1 MAIWGFIQRQK
12 MLIYSHGSLWRNWG
26 LGNLNIKRNPIP
38 GRLISATMMGVQNRT
53 VLDKFC
59 ICNRSQLCG
68 EDMTTCH
75 GQMMRGRNVPTLSGR
90 TKCNPGL
97 INRENVPVP
106 TKWETW
112 RKFSASAWIGNNS
125 FYLLFSQLSTV
136 ILLVVSLS
144 GHLPF
149 QDFSLEERV
158 NLYLHLWFPANSI

>member
-12 MLIYSHGSLWRNWG
+12 MLIYSHGSLWRNWS

-38 GRLISATMMGVQNRT
+38 GRLISATMVGVQNRT
-53 VLDKFC
+53 VLDKLY

-68 EDMTTCH
+68 EDMTTCRGH
-75 GQMMRGRNVPTLSGR
+75 MMRGRNVPTLSGR

-112 RKFSASAWIGNNS
+112 GKFSVSAWIDNNS
-125 FYLLFSQLSTV
+125 FYLLFSQPSIV